1 VVVSAAW
8 ALVGQDEVVVESQ
21 RPEGV
26 PFDLA
31 AGLHLMFGAVVVAC
45 RKPCASPA
53 WPHRRDRPPRGHTF
67 VVNR

>member
-1 VVVSAAW
+1 VVVFAAW

-31 AGLHLMFGAVVVAC
+31 AELHLMFDAVVAAC
-45 RKPCASPA
+45 RKAM
-53 WPHRRDRPPRGHTF
+53 R
-67 VVNR
+67 